1 MNEKPELFWGL
12 IASMWVG
19 NLMLV
24 VLNLPMIG
32 MWVKLLTVPYRY
44 LFPSI
49 LVFMAIGVFSLSNNP
64 FDVLIMA
71 VFGVLGYICVKLE
84 CEPAPMILGF
94 ILGPLMEENL
104 RRAMLLSRG
113 DPFVFF
119 QKPISLG
126 FMVAS
131 AVLLVIVA
139 LPAIRAKR
147 EEAFVEEPK

>member
-1 MNEKPELFWGL
+1 
-12 IASMWVG
+12 
-19 NLMLV
+19 MLV
-24 VLNLPMIG
+24 ILNLPLIG
-32 MWVKLLTVPYRY
+32 MWIKLLTVPYRY
-44 LFPSI
+44 LYPSI

-131 AVLLVIVA
+131 AVLLVLVA
-139 LPAIRAKR
+139 LPAIRSKR
-147 EEAFVEEPK
+147 EEAFVEEQK